1 MSTGN
6 QSHTSVSKVAIA
18 VSEWDTTVAVRLK
31 GELDLSGQQEVRD
44 AVLEALARRPTHLI
58 LDLSRLSFMDSSGV
72 HIVIDAVNQ
81 SAEQDT
87 CLMIV
92 PGPPAVHRVF
102 EICDLADRM
111 PFIANP

>member
-1 MSTGN
+1 
-6 QSHTSVSKVAIA
+6 
-18 VSEWDTTVAVRLK
+18 
-31 GELDLSGQQEVRD
+31 
-44 AVLEALARRPTHLI
+44 
-58 LDLSRLSFMDSSGV
+58 MDSSGV
-72 HIVIDAVNQ
+72 HIVIDAVQQ

-111 PFIANP
+111 PFVTDS